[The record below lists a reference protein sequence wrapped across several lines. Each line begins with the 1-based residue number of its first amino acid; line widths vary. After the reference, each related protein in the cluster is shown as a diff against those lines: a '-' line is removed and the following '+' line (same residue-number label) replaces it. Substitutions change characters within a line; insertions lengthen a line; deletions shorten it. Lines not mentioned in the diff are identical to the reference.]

1 MQINSYSEITPEIL
15 DLSRLSE
22 KTSQINTELYKKY
35 DVKRGLRDISGQGVL
50 AGLTEIGEIHAYD
63 MVDGKLVPCEGK
75 LSTGAWI
82 SRSWCVA
89 SYRKAASASRK
100 SPICCSLGELPNP
113 GELTSFRELLGFL
126 PFPAHPFC
134 PGYLMK
140 APSKDMMNTLARSV
154 LTLYSYD
161 NRGDD
166 ISISNVLRQS
176 RNSCPVPDALGLW
189 LQAYAHYHDGKSLYI
204 HRRSRSCLQRRIFF
218 TPASRQQV
226 HRLRG
231 QDSRHRPGASYG
243 ARRR

>member
-75 LSTGAWI
+75 LF
-82 SRSWCVA
+82 
-89 SYRKAASASRK
+89 YRGMDIEELVRGFVSEGRFGFEE
-100 SPICCSLGELPNP
+100 ITYLLLFGELPNP
-113 GELTSFRELLGFL
+113 GELSSFRDLLGSYRSL
-126 PFPAHPFC
+126 PTHFVRDII
-134 PGYLMK
+134 MK

-166 ISISNVLRQS
+166 ISISNVDVYKRQKLL
-176 RNSCPVPDALGLW
+176 NS
-189 LQAYAHYHDGKSLYI
+189 
-204 HRRSRSCLQRRIFF
+204 
-218 TPASRQQV
+218 
-226 HRLRG
+226 
-231 QDSRHRPGASYG
+231 
-243 ARRR
+243 